1 MITINVVKVDEKEFL
16 TGKIGKDN
24 YKVEFSEELKD
35 AVLALKEEYG
45 KCETREE
52 ADKVLETALIAVE
65 DARKAGSSEIEEV
78 LEGDLYFHKLTN
90 TYHIKVGDKVSK
102 KAVNKFFVDKM
113 IESNDK
119 GLSPKPWLVFWVRL
133 MRNKMFRDN
142 NAKVDNIVTFL
153 KAKFVDTD
161 KATKLMESEGYA
173 EDVATALCT
182 YDQVSITE
190 EGLLATF
197 KYVNL
202 ATDKYVVVKN
212 EDTGEQEVIRKDRFE
227 RDLQVDDVTGDVTKD
242 ELVLPTYSEE
252 IPFLPPV
259 MGTGGDAF
267 TCHDMMGA
275 GNGDLPTGHVIKVG
289 KIHEL
294 PKGFDQVNCS
304 DSQAGVKGLHTGGYY
319 YVQGFGGKTAYLLD
333 CLVAPEDIGAVCDV
347 SRGQHGNQEGA
358 IRSRRYMAVGAHF
371 AVSSGMYHP
380 SKYAA
385 MLDGEW
391 ETAKEEAISK
401 VLKIKSDL
409 ENQL

>member
-1 MITINVVKVDEKEFL
+1 MITINVVKVNDKEFL
-16 TGKIGKDN
+16 TGVIGKDN
-24 YKVEFSEELKD
+24 YKIEFSEEVKD
-35 AVLALKEEYG
+35 MLLDAKTAYAS
-45 KCETREE
+45 CETRED
-52 ADKVLETALIAVE
+52 ADKVLEAASLAIE
-65 DARKAGSSEIEEV
+65 SSRIEGSSEIEEV
-78 LEGDLYFHKLTN
+78 LDGDLYYHKITN
-90 TYHIKVGDKVSK
+90 TYHIKVGDVVSK
-102 KAVNKFFVDKM
+102 TPVNKFFVDKM

-119 GLSPKPWLVFWVRL
+119 GLSPKPWLIFWVRL
-133 MRNKMFRDN
+133 MRNELFRNDS
-142 NAKVDNIVTFL
+142 AKIDNIVVFL
-153 KAKFVDTD
+153 KARFVDT
-161 KATKLMESEGYA
+161 KKVEKLMESEGYA

-197 KYVNL
+197 KYVDL
-202 ATDKYVVVKN
+202 ATDKYVVEKN
-212 EDTGEQEVIRKDRFE
+212 EDTGEQEVVRKDRFD
-227 RDLQVDDVTGDVTKD
+227 RDLQVDDVTGDVTRD

-259 MGTGGDAF
+259 MGTSGDAF
-267 TCHDMMGA
+267 TCHDILGA

-294 PKGFDQVNCS
+294 PKGFDQVNCN
-304 DSQAGVKGLHTGGYY
+304 DDRAGVKGLHTGGYY
-319 YVQGFGGKTAYLLD
+319 YVQGFGGKTSYLLD

-347 SRGQHGNQEGA
+347 SRGQYSDREGA

-380 SKYAA
+380 SKYAG

-391 ETAKEEAISK
+391 ETAKEEAIQK
-401 VLKIKSDL
+401 VLDTKAEI